1 MTKSAA
7 ERAAISRQNG
17 QKSQGP
23 KTPEGEDR
31 SRFDAL
37 KHGLTAKLPLLP
49 GEDAQEYQARLDAW
63 IAALQPRN
71 SVEHYLVVRAVN
83 LTWKLDRA
91 QRAETARLARIIR
104 EAPAER
110 ALREQDEALVLGRRL
125 LHGCR
130 GPLP

>member
-1 MTKSAA
+1 MTLSAA
-7 ERAAISRQNG
+7 DRAAISPQNG
-17 QKSQGP
+17 QKSQGT
-23 KTPEGEDR
+23 KTPEGN
-31 SRFDAL
+31 AL
-37 KHGLTAKLPLLP
+37 KQGFTAKLPLLP

-71 SVEHYLVVRAVN
+71 VVEHYLVVQAVN

-91 QRAETARLARIIR
+91 RRAETARLAMSIR
-104 EAPAER
+104 EAAAER